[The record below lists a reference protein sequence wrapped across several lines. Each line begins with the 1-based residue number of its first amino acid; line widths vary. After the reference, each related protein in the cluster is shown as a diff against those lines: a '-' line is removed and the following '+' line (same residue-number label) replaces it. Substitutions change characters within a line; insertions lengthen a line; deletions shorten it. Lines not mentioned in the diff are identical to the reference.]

1 MRKYS
6 FLSAEQT
13 LSQLNTSNFVGLT
26 DKQASERLAVYG
38 ANTLNNQK
46 QSGILRLFFSQ
57 FKDVMIILLI
67 AAAAI
72 SAVIAS
78 ISGEASDLTD
88 TFIIIFIIFL
98 NAVVGS
104 VQQYRAD
111 RAIQQLKK
119 LAACTVKTLRGGKV
133 QKIDSESITVGDI
146 ILLEEGD
153 MVPADCRII
162 SANGAFADESAL
174 TGESLPVEKKE
185 CTLADENIPLGATVN
200 ALFSSTYLVKGNARA
215 VVTGVGMNTEIG
227 AIANLL
233 GESQKTQSPLERSL
247 NILGKVISGFVLAVT
262 AVIFFVGLFVRGGG
276 LLPNFMTSVAVA
288 VAAIPEGLPAVVTII
303 MAMGVQKM
311 SRKNVV
317 IRKLKSVE
325 TLGGCNVICT
335 DKTGTLT
342 CNKMKV
348 AEVFSPECARQKLL
362 QCMTACTDV
371 KGKRGAYM
379 GDSTEVALI
388 NYADGE
394 GFSERGER
402 LDEIPFSSERKMMT
416 VRARFGG
423 ETLNFCKGAPDVLL
437 EKCGYILTDG
447 GTRRIT
453 ESDMAEIRGRYE
465 DMSRQALRVLGFA
478 FCGGEMREQGLTFIG
493 ICGLSDRLKAGAK
506 KAVAECKTAGI
517 RTVMITGDH
526 ALTAFAIARELGIAE
541 RQEQVITGVQLDGMG
556 RRERAAAIEG
566 GRVFARVTPAHKN
579 LIVKA
584 LQKQG
589 NVVAMT
595 GDGINDA
602 PSIKSA
608 DIGIAMGGT
617 GTDVT
622 KNVSD
627 MVITDDNFSTIVAAV
642 KEGRRISANIKKTI
656 QFFLSTNVAEVLAIL
671 IATLFFVRY
680 NFLTSTQLLWLNL
693 ITDSFPVLALGME
706 REDFGV
712 MNKPPVRA
720 EKALFSASSVRG
732 ICAFGLY
739 ITAVCVGLYAA
750 SLSVWGNAAAT
761 TVTFLTLSFCE
772 LFHAFNV
779 RSETDSAFKSLLS
792 NKTLLLTVAV
802 GVVINVLLCVTPLRL
817 VFGLEKLTAV
827 QWLAVALCSL
837 SVIIFGDGYKLVTRL
852 CAKLKAS
859 RRKGARTAL
868 ARARRVPKGDA

>member
-6 FLSAEQT
+6 FKSAEET
-13 LSQLNTSNFVGLT
+13 LSQLNTSKIGGLT
-26 DKQASERLAVYG
+26 QRQAQERLAQYG
-38 ANTLNNQK
+38 RNTLNNEK
-46 QSGILRLFFSQ
+46 QTGILRLFLSQ
-57 FKDVMIILLI
+57 FKDIMIILLI
-67 AAAAI
+67 AAAAV
-72 SAVIAS
+72 SAVIAA

-98 NAVVGS
+98 NAIVGC

-111 RAIQQLKK
+111 KAIQQLKK
-119 LAACTVKTLRGGKV
+119 LAACTVKTVRDGKIE
-133 QKIDSESITVGDI
+133 QIDSEEITIGDI

-162 SANGAFADESAL
+162 SCADACADESAL
-174 TGESLPVEKKE
+174 TGESLPVEKNE
-185 CTLADENIPLGATVN
+185 RTLIDENIPLGATAN

-227 AIANLL
+227 AIANLI
-233 GESQKTQSPLERSL
+233 EETDKSQTPLERSL
-247 NILGKVISGFVLAVT
+247 NILGRVISAFVLAVT
-262 AVIFFVGLFVRGGG
+262 AVIFIVGLLFRGGG
-276 LLPNFMTSVAVA
+276 LLSNFMTSVAVA

-311 SRKNVV
+311 SRKNVI

-348 AEVFSPECARQKLL
+348 AKVCAADAAKDRLL
-362 QCMTACTDV
+362 LCMTACSDV
-371 KGKRGAYM
+371 KGKRGAYI
-379 GDSTEVALI
+379 GDSTEIALV
-388 NYADGE
+388 NYAEDE
-394 GFSERGER
+394 GFFERGER
-402 LDEIPFSSERKMMT
+402 IDEIPFSSERKMMT
-416 VRARFGG
+416 VCVNFGG
-423 ETLNFCKGAPDVLL
+423 QMISLSKGAPDVLL
-437 EKCGYILTDG
+437 TKCDYVLTDG
-447 GTRRIT
+447 GVRRLND
-453 ESDMAEIRGRYE
+453 DMRAEIRKQYE

-478 FCGGEMREQGLTFIG
+478 CRDGQIAECALTFVG
-493 ICGLSDRLKAGAK
+493 LCGLSDRLKAGAK
-506 KAVAECKTAGI
+506 QSVAECKRAGI

-526 ALTAFAIARELGIAE
+526 ALTAFAIANELGIAE
-541 RQEQVITGVQLDGMG
+541 RREQVVTGVQLDAMG
-556 RRERAAAIEG
+556 KRERAAAIEG

-579 LIVKA
+579 LIVKV

-627 MVITDDNFSTIVAAV
+627 MIITDDNFSTIVAAV

-656 QFFLSTNVAEVLAIL
+656 QFFLSTNIAEVLAIL
-671 IATLFFVRY
+671 IATLFFMQY
-680 NFLTSTQLLWLNL
+680 DFLTSTQLLWLNL

-720 EKALFSASSVRG
+720 EKALFSASSVRS
-732 ICAFGLY
+732 ICVFGLY
-739 ITAVCVGLYAA
+739 ITAVCVALYAA
-750 SLSVWGNAAAT
+750 ALGLWGNEAAT
-761 TVTFLTLSFCE
+761 TVTFLTISFCE
-772 LFHAFNV
+772 LAHAFNV
-779 RSETDSAFKSLLS
+779 RSETDSAFKRFFS
-792 NKTLLLTVAV
+792 NKALILTVAA
-802 GVVINVLLCVTPLRL
+802 GVAINVLLCVTPLSGA
-817 VFGLEKLTAV
+817 FGLISLSPA

-837 SVIIFGDGYKLVTRL
+837 SVILFGEVYKLIIRAYSWGKSKGRVS
-852 CAKLKAS
+852 S
-859 RRKGARTAL
+859 RCTPR
-868 ARARRVPKGDA
+868 RAEEVKR